1 MRQPFVITHDPVEF
15 ITVEDQEPFAICSYM
30 DKVLINLDT
39 VKIETDIVAQEF
51 IMIAR
56 NENHV
61 GAFTNLAQD
70 FLHNIVVSLRPVPA
84 SLQAPTIKI
93 KAKDG
98 EPNSL
103 TLWQIKSVDLYMGQ
117 NSKGSPNLW
126 KGVITDVI
134 YNNMLTAEMVT
145 LLKQHHFA

>member
-1 MRQPFVITHDPVEF
+1 MQLIDLRDRSSVPEFGSWSANQPNGT
-15 ITVEDQEPFAICSYM
+15 
-30 DKVLINLDT
+30 
-39 VKIETDIVAQEF
+39 
-51 IMIAR
+51 R
-56 NENHV
+56 NFSI
-61 GAFTNLAQD
+61 FTNH
-70 FLHNIVVSLRPVPA
+70 FLRKGDL
-84 SLQAPTIKI
+84 LI

-117 NSKGSPNLW
+117 NSKDSPNLW

-134 YNNMLTAEMVT
+134 YNNMLTDEMVS